1 MINYDKKFNAEIN
14 SIVRRFN
21 AKVARLEK
29 EGLKYIPDRISVA
42 DLKATYFERDSLKRR
57 LSLLENFSK
66 RGAEEIVQTAGG
78 AKTTRWELES
88 LIAEREYLK
97 HRYATRL
104 KKYGDTIPTIL
115 GKKQAVS
122 YARMGDARYENLKV
136 LKSSMER
143 NITDLDQYEYNRIKR
158 QTYKQIKRYHRQKYV
173 LWANYFQFLEDVA
186 FKAGIDDETLRRIED
201 KLLKMDVD
209 DFMRFFDTEKAF
221 SSVIDYYN
229 IQKLRSDGYSDS
241 EIDKVKLMFQ
251 AIDELADEYL

>member
-1 MINYDKKFNAEIN
+1 MIDYDKQFNARIN
-14 SIVRRFN
+14 NIVRRFN
-21 AKVARLEK
+21 AKVARLER
-29 EGLKYIPDRISVA
+29 EGLKYIPDRVSVA

-57 LSLLENFSK
+57 LNMLEKFTE

-97 HRYATRL
+97 RRYTNRM
-104 KKYGDTIPTIL
+104 KKYGDIVPTIL
-115 GKKQAVS
+115 GKQQAVS

-136 LKSSMER
+136 LKGSMER
-143 NITDLDQYEYNRIKR
+143 DITELDQSEFNRLKR
-158 QTYKQIKRYHRQKYV
+158 QTYKQTRRYHRQKYV

-186 FKAGIDDETLRRIED
+186 FKAGIDDEVLRRIED

-229 IQKLRSDGYSDS
+229 IQKLRSDGYSDN
-241 EIDKVKLMFQ
+241 EIEKVKLMFQ